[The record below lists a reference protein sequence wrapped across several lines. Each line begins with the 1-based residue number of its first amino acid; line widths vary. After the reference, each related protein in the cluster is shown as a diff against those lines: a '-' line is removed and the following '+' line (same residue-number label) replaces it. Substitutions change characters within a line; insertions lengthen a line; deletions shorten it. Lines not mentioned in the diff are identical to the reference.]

1 MLWRLAERRNLLDS
15 GWWECVF
22 SSSARRLTSRGS
34 VEDPIQRYGK
44 PFKRATPLILPRN
57 RPFRHALSRLM
68 TKQGNLLG
76 TGAMQR
82 HPYSSVNRAS
92 PKGELEDPVCR
103 YGTPIFQLERPN
115 PVPERRAKKLKVLW
129 RLAER
134 RNLLGS
140 GWWECVSCSSA
151 RRLTSRGSVEDP
163 TERYGKPLMKAT
175 PEFRNGPC
183 RKARPWWMA
192 RQENLLGTGTSQGL
206 SHIDADRRVSK
217 TELEYPIWRYGRP

>member
-1 MLWRLAERRNLLDS
+1 MA
-15 GWWECVF
+15 
-22 SSSARRLTSRGS
+22 
-34 VEDPIQRYGK
+34 
-44 PFKRATPLILPRN
+44 
-57 RPFRHALSRLM
+57 
-68 TKQGNLLG
+68 KQGNLLG
-76 TGAMQR
+76 TRAMQR

-92 PKGELEDPVCR
+92 PKSELEDPVCR
-103 YGTPIFQLERPN
+103 YGTPLLQLERPN

-151 RRLTSRGSVEDP
+151 RRVSSRSSVEDP

-192 RQENLLGTGTSQGL
+192 RQENLLGTGTSEGL
-206 SHIDADRRVSK
+206 SHIDADRRVSE
-217 TELEYPIWRYGRP
+217 T

>member
-15 GWWECVF
+15 GSWECVF

-34 VEDPIQRYGK
+34 VEDPFLRYGK

-57 RPFRHALSRLM
+57 RPFRHALPRLM
-68 TKQGNLLG
+68 AKQGNLLG

-92 PKGELEDPVCR
+92 PKGELEYPVCR
-103 YGTPIFQLERPN
+103 YGTPLLQLERRN
-115 PVPERRAKKLKVLW
+115 PVPERRAKKLKMLW

-163 TERYGKPLMKAT
+163 
-175 PEFRNGPC
+175 
-183 RKARPWWMA
+183 
-192 RQENLLGTGTSQGL
+192 
-206 SHIDADRRVSK
+206 
-217 TELEYPIWRYGRP
+217 